1 MSCLAWNCRG
11 LGNLCTVRELGEIV
25 RTKDPSLVFLAET
38 LTDEARLE
46 FVQGEESEWRLT
58 GFYGEPETANRIE
71 AWNKL
76 RCLNSYPICP
86 WLCLGDFNE
95 IVRQDEKVGGA
106 LRSHNQMQLFRD
118 VLDECGFMDLGF
130 VGPKFTWARHYEDG
144 SSIWERLDRG
154 LATNNWFLKFP
165 GSRVHHLHCDSSDH
179 QPILVVFSG
188 LEHPRRKKPFRFEEM
203 WLSNTSCEE
212 VVKAAWYCTSG
223 AEDGRE
229 VLNKVEKCGKDL
241 NWWNRN
247 VFGNVRR
254 ELEKAKKMLI
264 KAEREAILS
273 GNNFQVRHLKAEIE
287 VLLDKEAIMWQQ
299 RSRLL
304 WAREGDRNTKYFHSC
319 ATRRH
324 RKNLIESIRDDEGVW
339 RVQ

>member
-11 LGNLCTVRELGEIV
+11 LGNLRTVRELGEIV
-25 RTKDPSLVFLAET
+25 RAKDPSLVFLAET

-46 FVQGEESEWRLT
+46 FVQGSLGFDHRWVVPRVGRSGGLVLFWKASVKLTVVGSCKNYIDGFVDKGEESEWRLT

-76 RCLNSYPICP
+76 RCLNSYPTCP

-212 VVKAAWYCTSG
+212 VVKAAWY
-223 AEDGRE
+223 
-229 VLNKVEKCGKDL
+229 
-241 NWWNRN
+241 
-247 VFGNVRR
+247 
-254 ELEKAKKMLI
+254 
-264 KAEREAILS
+264 
-273 GNNFQVRHLKAEIE
+273 
-287 VLLDKEAIMWQQ
+287 
-299 RSRLL
+299 
-304 WAREGDRNTKYFHSC
+304 
-319 ATRRH
+319 
-324 RKNLIESIRDDEGVW
+324 
-339 RVQ
+339 